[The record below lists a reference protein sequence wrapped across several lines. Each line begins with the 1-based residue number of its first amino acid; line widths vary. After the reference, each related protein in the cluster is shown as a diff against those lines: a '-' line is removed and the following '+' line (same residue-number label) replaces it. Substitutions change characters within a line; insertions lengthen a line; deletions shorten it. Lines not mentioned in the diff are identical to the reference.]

1 MKHSNGKR
9 PLEIQWRRWED
20 NIKTD
25 LQEIRWKCMDWI
37 TLAQNRDRWRAFVSA
52 VMNLWVPQNA
62 RNFLTSCGPVCFLGR
77 TLLHGV
83 GKLVS

>member
-25 LQEIRWKCMDWI
+25 LQKIKWKCMDWI
-37 TLAQNRDRWRAFVSA
+37 TLAQNRHRWRA
-52 VMNLWVPQNA
+52 LE
-62 RNFLTSCGPVCFLGR
+62 CGNEPSGSIKCEKFID
-77 TLLHGV
+77 
-83 GKLVS
+83 